1 MIQLLMNYIIFNI
14 TRFDQELKGGNMN
27 DQAGQLIQQ
36 YSINLLSQKLLIA
49 KDVFIFHYQRN

>member
-14 TRFDQELKGGNMN
+14 TRFDQELKCRNMN
-27 DQAGQLIQQ
+27 DQVGQLIQQ

>member
-1 MIQLLMNYIIFNI
+1 MIQLVMNYIIFNI

-27 DQAGQLIQQ
+27 DQVGQLIQQ

>member
-14 TRFDQELKGGNMN
+14 TRFDQELKGRNMN
-27 DQAGQLIQQ
+27 DQVGQLIQQ